1 MDKNHMKEIKSKLL
15 LLCWLRLLYFYVTL
29 LFGVLVIHVINW
41 SHVIKQA

>member
-1 MDKNHMKEIKSKLL
+1 
-15 LLCWLRLLYFYVTL
+15 VTL